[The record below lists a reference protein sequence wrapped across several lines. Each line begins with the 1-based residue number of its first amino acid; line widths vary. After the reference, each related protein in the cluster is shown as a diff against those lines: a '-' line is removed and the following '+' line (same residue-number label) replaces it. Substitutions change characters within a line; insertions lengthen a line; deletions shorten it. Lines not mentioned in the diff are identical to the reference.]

1 MERFFTN
8 HYNEIVKMTEKI
20 TQHRNYEEIA
30 HYVMEQFMIHPR
42 RDELIEKGE
51 AMKFMSG
58 MIYRNFHSSTS
69 PYHKLYRQNSKI
81 FPYDPSLFNDSNL
94 SKDDTEGGFDESKWQ
109 NGSAKKGLKTILQNV
124 FESNDDDYDYE
135 SDLKIDAINGILED
149 MEGEGLH
156 LWYISTLFK
165 MWVNEPNYSELSRQ
179 TKIPRTSI
187 SEAVDEARKH
197 IIKKLKENGII
208 D

>member
-1 MERFFTN
+1 MDRFFTN
-8 HYNEIVKMTEKI
+8 HYKDIVKMTEKI
-20 TQHRNYEEIA
+20 TQHRDYEEIA

-42 RDELIEKGE
+42 RDELIKKGE

-58 MIYRNFHSSTS
+58 MIWRNFHSSTS

-81 FPYDPSLFNDSNL
+81 FPYDPLLFNDSNL
-94 SKDDTEGGFDESKWQ
+94 SKDDYEANHRDG
-109 NGSAKKGLKTILQNV
+109 
-124 FESNDDDYDYE
+124 ESNYNVNRTLRERLQDEAFKDTDYDWE
-135 SDLKIDAINGILED
+135 KDLKIDAINGILED

-165 MWVNEPNYSELSRQ
+165 MWVKQPNYSELSRQ
-179 TKIPRTSI
+179 TRIPRTSI
-187 SEAVDEARKH
+187 SEAIDEAREH
-197 IIKKLKENGII
+197 IIQKLKDNGII

>member
-8 HYNEIVKMTEKI
+8 HYKDIVKMTEKI
-20 TQHRNYEEIA
+20 TQHRDYEEIA

-42 RDELIEKGE
+42 RDELIKKGE

-58 MIYRNFHSSTS
+58 MIWRNFHSSTS

-81 FPYDPSLFNDSNL
+81 FPYDPFLFNDSNL
-94 SKDDTEGGFDESKWQ
+94 SKDDIDTDHDQSKFQNYSDKKKLRVRLQDE
-109 NGSAKKGLKTILQNV
+109 A
-124 FESNDDDYDYE
+124 FEDTDYDWE
-135 SDLKIDAINGILED
+135 KDLKIDAINGILED

-165 MWVNEPNYSELSRQ
+165 MWVKQPNYSELSRQ
-179 TKIPRTSI
+179 TRIPRTSI
-187 SEAVDEARKH
+187 SEAIDEAREH
-197 IIKKLKENGII
+197 IIQKLKDNGII